1 MNTTDPH
8 TPEAYEPRIFDGPA
22 LVLTERMKEAAGL
35 NPADHASMID
45 MSGVLLMVVVT
56 DDENAHIGGPATT
69 PEKIHLLRQVLEGLE
84 ALQ

>member
-22 LVLTERMKEAAGL
+22 LVLSDRMKEAAGL
-35 NPADHASMID
+35 KPEDEISMID
-45 MSGVLLMVVVT
+45 MSGVLLIAVVT
-56 DDENAHIGGPATT
+56 DDENAHVGGPATT
-69 PEKIHLLRQVLEGLE
+69 PEKIYLLRQVLKGLE